1 MNLEFGKIHPR
12 KDIKYID
19 GATIKIQSSDEY
31 LSMDMKNINFGSK
44 STRTPNGT
52 IGTNNM
58 EFIDTKNLSTDILAP
73 VITKEPVIPKQEPVN
88 PNVTEPAEDDDACC
102 PENMTKGQLIM
113 EILTWTMAIVM
124 CPVWLL
130 CACMANSAAKAKKK
144 RRR

>member
-1 MNLEFGKIHPR
+1 
-12 KDIKYID
+12 
-19 GATIKIQSSDEY
+19 
-31 LSMDMKNINFGSK
+31 MKNINFGSK
-44 STRTPNGT
+44 STRTPSWT

-58 EFIDTKNLSTDILAP
+58 EFIDTKNLSTDTGILAP

-130 CACMANSAAKAKKK
+130 CACMANSAEKAKKK

>member
-1 MNLEFGKIHPR
+1 MNRKSKEKVKCFKTNHR
-12 KDIKYID
+12 KDLKYTD
-19 GATIKIQSSDEY
+19 GATIQIST
-31 LSMDMKNINFGSK
+31 KNINFGPK
-44 STRTPNGT
+44 LTRTPNEMS
-52 IGTNNM
+52 GTNNM
-58 EFIDTKNLSTDILAP
+58 DFIATKNLSTDILAP

-102 PENMTKGQLIM
+102 PENMTKGQLII

-130 CACMANSAAKAKKK
+130 CAYMANSVEKAKKK

>member
-1 MNLEFGKIHPR
+1 
-12 KDIKYID
+12 
-19 GATIKIQSSDEY
+19 
-31 LSMDMKNINFGSK
+31 MDMKNINFGPK
-44 STRTPNGT
+44 STRTPSRI

-58 EFIDTKNLSTDILAP
+58 DTKNMPTEISAS
-73 VITKEPVIPKQEPVN
+73 VITEEPVIPKQEPVN

-130 CACMANSAAKAKKK
+130 CACMANSAEKAKKK